1 MHADLILKNALV
13 FQTFEQCFLKMDL
26 AITGERFQTL
36 SPVFPSADW
45 TADRVVDCTG
55 KYIVPGLIDIHMH
68 VESSMTYPYAF
79 SRWALSH
86 GTTTVVS
93 DPHEIANVFGLAGIE
108 AFLEQT
114 PVLDIFYGIPSCVPS
129 TDASME
135 TSGGAIT
142 EVEVETL
149 LDNEKIVCL
158 GEVMNFQALVSQEE
172 TLLRRI
178 IALCRR
184 RRPSL
189 RLEGHCPAITGE
201 DLSAFIAA
209 GVDADHTQQT
219 PESVVEKS
227 RKGMFLELQAKSL
240 TREVIAA
247 MNDHHLWENAAL
259 VTDDV
264 MPDKLLKGHLNEN
277 IKLAAANGMA
287 MEQAIYCA
295 TWTPARRMGFTDR
308 GIIAPGRL
316 ADFLI
321 LSDLDTFAIEAVYK
335 RGRPYT
341 GEEPSAEHFRFPE
354 TFYHSIHCREA
365 VAEDFVLRVPDHLT
379 EVQANVMGCKTFGN
393 ATEHRV
399 RTLPVRDGV
408 VDWQGAGLNL
418 VTVYERYG
426 KTGGIAH
433 ALTEPGFTAP
443 GAVATSWSHDSHN
456 LLVSGNCV
464 EDMIAAQ
471 REVVRRQ
478 GAYVCVRGGQ
488 VTAAGLPVGGILSD
502 GPIEDLAREL
512 GAVRRAM
519 EALGYD
525 NNNVI
530 MNLSTQSLLVSPE
543 LKVSERGLFLVKTQT
558 RLPLLFWQDGEEGGI
573 L

>member
-142 EVEVETL
+142 ETEVEAL
-149 LDNEKIVCL
+149 LDREKIVCL
-158 GEVMNFQALVSQEE
+158 GEVMNFQALVSKEE
-172 TLLRRI
+172 TLLRHI

-277 IKLAAANGMA
+277 IKLAVANGMA
-287 MEQAIYCA
+287 MERAIYCA
-295 TWTPARRMGFTDR
+295 TWTPARRMGFSDR

-321 LSDLDTFAIEAVYK
+321 LSDLDTFAVEAVYK
-335 RGRPYT
+335 RGKRYT
-341 GEEPSAEHFRFPE
+341 GEEPSAADFRFPE
-354 TFYHSIHCREA
+354 NFYHSIRCREA
-365 VAEDFVLRVPDHLT
+365 MAEDFVLRVPDHLT
-379 EVQANVMGCKTFGN
+379 EVQANVIGCKTFGN

-408 VDWQGAGLNL
+408 VDWQSAGLNL
-418 VTVYERYG
+418 VTVYERHG
-426 KTGGIAH
+426 KTGGVAH

-478 GAYVCVRGGQ
+478 GAYVCVRGGR
-488 VTAAGLPVGGILSD
+488 VTAADLPVGGILSD
-502 GPIEDLAREL
+502 GPMEDLARDL
-512 GAVRRAM
+512 GAVRREM

-530 MNLSTQSLLVSPE
+530 MNLSTQSLLASPV
-543 LKVSERGLFLVKTQT
+543 LKVSDRGLFLVKTQT
-558 RLPLLFWQDGEEGGI
+558 KLPLLFWQDGEEEGI

>member
-36 SPVFPSADW
+36 SPVFPSVDW

-79 SRWALSH
+79 SRWALAH

-114 PVLDIFYGIPSCVPS
+114 PMLDIFYGIPSCVPS

-142 EVEVETL
+142 EAEVEAL
-149 LDNEKIVCL
+149 LDHEKIVCL
-158 GEVMNFQALVSQEE
+158 GEVMNFQALVSREE

-264 MPDKLLKGHLNEN
+264 MPDKLLKGHLNET
-277 IKLAAANGMA
+277 IKLAVSNGMA
-287 MEQAIYCA
+287 MEQAVYCA

-341 GEEPSAEHFRFPE
+341 GEEPSGENFHFPE

-408 VDWQGAGLNL
+408 VDWQSAGLNL
-418 VTVYERYG
+418 VTVYERHG
-426 KTGGIAH
+426 KTSGIAH

-464 EDMIAAQ
+464 KDMIAAQ

-478 GAYVCVRGGQ
+478 GAYVCVRDGR

-502 GPIEDLAREL
+502 GPIEALAREL
-512 GAVRRAM
+512 DTVRREM

-558 RLPLLFWQDGEEGGI
+558 RLPLLFWQDGEEEGI